1 MASSIREATALL
13 ATRQVALLAAVRQV
27 EVLESLDALEL
38 RLASLGSPEVQ
49 QDEGEDTHPTT
60 SSTSSSTPPPPPPPP
75 LPSDASP
82 THRAIHAELAS
93 KLDTSFPSSF
103 RVVRVPGEYYDRP
116 LEFRRQVLDA
126 FSTSHLCKTIVM
138 ENTKDDRPF
147 PEGLPRPDDGE
158 AWSTKYIMVV
168 VQYVSKLHAEK
179 IRDFVFEKR
188 GGKTQ
193 RKKIKFRLAPEEVSD
208 AITGYSH
215 NAVTP
220 VASKTKIP
228 LLVSHRVLELRPDFF
243 WLGAGE
249 VDLKVGFSAAEF
261 AEAYG
266 AHVID
271 CTYDDK

>member
-1 MASSIREATALL
+1 MASSIEAVTALL

-38 RLASLGSPEVQ
+38 RLASLGSPEE
-49 QDEGEDTHPTT
+49 EGSASPTTT
-60 SSTSSSTPPPPPPPP
+60 SSASSSTPPPPPPP

-116 LEFRRQVLDA
+116 LEFRRQGLDA
-126 FSTSHLCKTIVM
+126 FSTSHLCKTMVM

>member
-1 MASSIREATALL
+1 MASSIADEATALL

-38 RLASLGSPEVQ
+38 RLASLGSPEE
-49 QDEGEDTHPTT
+49 EGSSCAPT
-60 SSTSSSTPPPPPPPP
+60 SSTSSSTPPPPPPPL

-147 PEGLPRPDDGE
+147 PEGLGGE

>member
-1 MASSIREATALL
+1 MASSIAVEATALL

-38 RLASLGSPEVQ
+38 RLASLGSNEVGELPEE
-49 QDEGEDTHPTT
+49 EGESAPTT
-60 SSTSSSTPPPPPPPP
+60 SSASPPPPP

-116 LEFRRQVLDA
+116 LEYRRQVLDA
-126 FSTSHLCKTIVM
+126 FSTSHLCKTMVM

-147 PEGLPRPDDGE
+147 PEGLDDGE

>member
-1 MASSIREATALL
+1 MASSIEVEATALL

-38 RLASLGSPEVQ
+38 RLASLGSPEE
-49 QDEGEDTHPTT
+49 EGSASPTTT
-60 SSTSSSTPPPPPPPP
+60 SSASSTPLPPP

-93 KLDTSFPSSF
+93 KLDTTSSSTSF

-147 PEGLPRPDDGE
+147 PEGLGGE

>member
-1 MASSIREATALL
+1 MASSIAVEATALL

-49 QDEGEDTHPTT
+49 QEEGSASPTTT
-60 SSTSSSTPPPPPPPP
+60 SSASPPPPPP

>member
-1 MASSIREATALL
+1 MASSIAVEATALL

-38 RLASLGSPEVQ
+38 RLASLGSNEVQ
-49 QDEGEDTHPTT
+49 QEEGEDTHPTT
-60 SSTSSSTPPPPPPPP
+60 STPPPPPPPP

-93 KLDTSFPSSF
+93 KLDASFPSSF

-147 PEGLPRPDDGE
+147 PEGLDGE

>member
-1 MASSIREATALL
+1 MASSSIEAVTALRD
-13 ATRQVALLAAVRQV
+13 RQVALLAAVRQV

-38 RLASLGSPEVQ
+38 RLASLGSPEE
-49 QDEGEDTHPTT
+49 EGSASPTTT
-60 SSTSSSTPPPPPPPP
+60 SSASPPPPPP

-126 FSTSHLCKTIVM
+126 FSTSHLCKTMVM